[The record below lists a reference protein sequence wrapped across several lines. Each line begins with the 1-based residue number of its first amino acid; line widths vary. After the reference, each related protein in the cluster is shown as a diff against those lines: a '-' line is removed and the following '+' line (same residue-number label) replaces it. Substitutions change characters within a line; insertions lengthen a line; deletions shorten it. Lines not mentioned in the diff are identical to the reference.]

1 MRPTEQSCYLQRVFL
16 VERSCGAETQ
26 GEPWSKPA
34 YSNCLSLFTGVFLFA
49 CNLAQR
55 PIRQAKP
62 IKQNNFQKGTPV
74 EGTAGG
80 RGGAVSPTFCI
91 ILSLPFVC
99 AFVLVLLVRNSICD
113 AILVNIA

>member
-1 MRPTEQSCYLQRVFL
+1 MVPKHKVNRGQNLLTVIVCVPLYWC
-16 VERSCGAETQ
+16 
-26 GEPWSKPA
+26 
-34 YSNCLSLFTGVFLFA
+34 FLFA